1 MSNIKTIKDC
11 VFGDR
16 DSAELLKK
24 IVTGVL
30 PFPQKSIGKT
40 GIILYGL
47 PGTGK
52 TTLARHLC
60 EWIEYANSSE
70 QLAIPEQF
78 IGVIT
83 SDAAKIIKHI
93 DAGSRTISLNESRV
107 HYYVLDE
114 ADQLSPKAMKN
125 LKTIMGTRSN
135 VVFVMTTNNLS
146 GIPKDMQDRCYCINM
161 NAGPV
166 KHYETALKRIALDVF
181 NCTLPAATIQ
191 HCARIGSGSWRSKM
205 TALTIACASHS
216 SKSLSLGAISV
227 PVSISSGGNST
238 A

>member
-16 DSAELLKK
+16 DSAEILEK

-30 PFPQKSIGKT
+30 PFPHKSIGKT

-52 TTLARHLC
+52 TTLAPYLC

-70 QLAIPEQF
+70 QLAMPEQF

-83 SDAAKIIKHI
+83 SDSAKIIKRI
-93 DAGSRTISLNESRV
+93 DVGSRTISLNESRV

-125 LKTIMGTRSN
+125 LKTIMGTRSSI
-135 VVFVMTTNNLS
+135 VFVMTTNYLS
-146 GIPKDMQDRCYCINM
+146 SIPKDMQDRCYCINM

-166 KHYETALKRIALDVF
+166 KHYETALKRIALAEF

-191 HCARIGSGSWRSKM
+191 HCASIGKGSWRNKM
-205 TALTIACASHS
+205 TALSIACANHS
-216 SKSLSLGAISV
+216 RKSLNLGAIPF
-227 PVSISSGGNST
+227 PVSISSGGVK
-238 A
+238 

>member
-11 VFGDR
+11 VFGDH
-16 DSAELLKK
+16 DSYEILEK

-30 PFPQKSIGKT
+30 PFPHESIGKT

-52 TTLARHLC
+52 TTLAPYLC

-83 SDAAKIIKHI
+83 SDSVKSIKGI
-93 DAGSRTISLNESRV
+93 NAGTSTISQNESRV

-114 ADQLSPKAMKN
+114 ADQLSPKAMKS

-135 VVFVMTTNNLS
+135 IVLVMTTNYLTS
-146 GIPKDMQDRCYCINM
+146 IPEDMQNRCYCINM

-166 KHYETALKRIALDVF
+166 KHYETALKRIALEEF
-181 NCTLPAATIQ
+181 NCTLPVATIQ
-191 HCARIGSGSWRSKM
+191 HCASIGNGSWRAKM
-205 TALTIACASHS
+205 TALIIACNSHKTS
-216 SKSLSLGAISV
+216 SIGIAAMTV
-227 PVSISSGGNST
+227 PVKIKARGVK
-238 A
+238 